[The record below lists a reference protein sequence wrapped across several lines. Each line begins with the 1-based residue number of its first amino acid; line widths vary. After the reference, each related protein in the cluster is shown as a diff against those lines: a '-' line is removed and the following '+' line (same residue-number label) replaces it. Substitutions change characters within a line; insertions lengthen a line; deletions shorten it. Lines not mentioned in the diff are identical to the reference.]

1 MPGIGKLSKSAGR
14 SLKLPLAC
22 FGAMWLMACGCAA
35 KSTYREGDMLSLGA
49 YVPWESSLYGV
60 EIFQK
65 MNGISVSMKT
75 NQAFTVQREYSCTNS
90 YFGIIHVNEHS
101 KTKVE
106 AK

>member
-1 MPGIGKLSKSAGR
+1 MPSIWKLSKSAGR
-14 SLKLPLAC
+14 CLKLPLAC
-22 FGAMWLMACGCAA
+22 LGAMWLMACGCAT

-75 NQAFTVQREYSCTNS
+75 NQAFTVQREYYCTNS
-90 YFGIIHVNEHS
+90 YFGIIHVNERS

>member
-1 MPGIGKLSKSAGR
+1 MPRIGKLSKCASGR
-14 SLKLPLAC
+14 LKLPLAC
-22 FGAMWLMACGCAA
+22 LVAIWLMACGCAA

-65 MNGISVSMKT
+65 MNGISVTMKT
-75 NQAFTVQREYSCTNS
+75 NKAFTVQREYSCTNS